1 MVAKSGAS
9 IEKFLKG
16 RWCEVNYKQMIKN
29 REKGNCVTHAIDKN
43 QLKQELKETRTGQIT
58 CGICDE
64 MVIGDLSHSSLP
76 QRITTVHSLPHFQRI
91 LSSGMN
97 Y

>member
-29 REKGNCVTHAIDKN
+29 REKRKLRYSRNRQKPTKA
-43 QLKQELKETRTGQIT
+43 RTER
-58 CGICDE
+58 DE
-64 MVIGDLSHSSLP
+64 NSTDNMWDL
-76 QRITTVHSLPHFQRI
+76 
-91 LSSGMN
+91 
-97 Y
+97 